1 MIVGDIAFDAVRA
14 VSRPLLSE
22 FPEGLHWVNRRERLR
37 LADWR
42 GQIVLVLFWNASSVS
57 SANMLG
63 ELRQLEKKLPG
74 AFVSIC
80 VHTPRFVSQQS
91 DAAVLKAAHRNRL
104 RAPVANDE
112 QWLAWRQFSIPA
124 WPTTLLVD
132 ASGGLAARLVGE
144 GRSQEIE
151 DAIIQLRDE
160 MHAET
165 SAMAAPAPA
174 PVRDVRGEPASPLA
188 FPAHAL
194 ATRTRL
200 FVSDTGHHRILECS
214 HDGRVL
220 RQFGSGTPGSW
231 DGQLAACGFQL
242 PQGLAIDNDM
252 LYVADAGNHCVRR
265 VRLDA
270 GEVETVLGSG
280 RPAYSNVEEQGGG
293 LRAAINAPH
302 AVAVEGGAV
311 YVAASGQHQILRID
325 LHHQRVETV
334 AGDGRSDVR
343 DGIGGQSSLSQPVAL
358 ASMHGQLLVADA
370 GGDAIRRLRFAD
382 LALTTL
388 VGSSP
393 WEPGRHDGAGRK
405 VRLAYP
411 CGVAIGENRV
421 YVADTCNDRLC
432 VLDPYSG
439 EMITLQFD
447 YPLHEPQGLSFA
459 AGSLWIADRND
470 HAVLRID
477 PERGTCER
485 VAVDE

>member
-1 MIVGDIAFDAVRA
+1 MNVGDIPFDATRP
-14 VSRPLLSE
+14 VSRPVLPE
-22 FPEGLHWVNRRERLR
+22 FPDALRWVNRRERLR
-37 LADWR
+37 LTDWR

-63 ELRQLEKKLPG
+63 ELRQLEKKMPG
-74 AFVSIC
+74 AFVPVC
-80 VHTPRFVSQQS
+80 VHTPRFVSQQT

-104 RAPVANDE
+104 RAPVANDGE
-112 QWLAWRQFSIPA
+112 WLAWKRFSIPA

-132 ASGGLAARLVGE
+132 ANGGLAARLVGE
-144 GRSQEIE
+144 GRTQEIE

-160 MHAET
+160 MHAES
-165 SAMAAPAPA
+165 SAMPPPLPAPL
-174 PVRDVRGEPASPLA
+174 RDVRAEPASPLA

-200 FVSDTGHHRILECS
+200 FVSDSGHHRILECS

-220 RQFGSGTPGSW
+220 RQFGSGTPGNW

-242 PQGLAIDNDM
+242 PQGLAIDNDT

-265 VRLDA
+265 VRLDP

-293 LRAAINAPH
+293 LRVTINAPN
-302 AVAVEGGAV
+302 AVAVEGAML
-311 YVAASGQHQILRID
+311 YVAASGQHQILRAD
-325 LHHQRVETV
+325 LHHQRVETI

-343 DGIGGQSSLSQPVAL
+343 DGIGGQSSLSQPLAL
-358 ASMHGQLLVADA
+358 ASMPGQLLIADA
-370 GGDAIRRLRFAD
+370 GGNAIRRLRFAD

-405 VRLAYP
+405 ARLAYP
-411 CGVAIGENRV
+411 SGIAVDESRV
-421 YVADTCNDRLC
+421 YFADTCNDRLC

-439 EMITLQFD
+439 EVATLQTD
-447 YPLHEPQGLSFA
+447 YPLHEPQGMSFA
-459 AGSLWIADRND
+459 AGALWVADRND
-470 HAVLRID
+470 HAILRID
-477 PERGTCER
+477 PARGTCER

>member
-14 VSRPLLSE
+14 VSRPLLPE
-22 FPEGLHWVNRRERLR
+22 FPGALHWVNRRERLR

-42 GQIVLVLFWNASSVS
+42 GQIVLVVFWNASSVS

-74 AFVSIC
+74 AFVSVC
-80 VHTPRFVSQQS
+80 VHTPRYASQQS
-91 DAAVLKAAHRNRL
+91 DAAVLKGAHRNRL
-104 RAPVANDE
+104 RAPVANDSE
-112 QWLAWRQFSIPA
+112 WLAWKQFAVPA
-124 WPTTLLVD
+124 WPTTLLID
-132 ASGGLAARLVGE
+132 ANGGLAARLVGE

-151 DAIIQLRDE
+151 DAIVQLRDE
-160 MHAET
+160 MHADT
-165 SAMAAPAPA
+165 SAMAPPAPA
-174 PVRDVRGEPASPLA
+174 PVRDVRAEPASPLA

-242 PQGLAIDNDM
+242 PQGLAIDNDT

-302 AVAVEGGAV
+302 AVAVEGGAL

-325 LHHQRVETV
+325 LQHQRVETV

-343 DGIGGQSSLSQPVAL
+343 DGIGGQSSLSQPIAL
-358 ASMHGQLLVADA
+358 ASMPGQLLVADA
-370 GGDAIRRLRFAD
+370 GGNAIRRLRFAD

-411 CGVAIGENRV
+411 GGVAAGDNRV

-439 EMITLQFD
+439 EMSTLQFD

-459 AGSLWIADRND
+459 AGSLWVADRND
-470 HAVLRID
+470 HAILRLD
-477 PERGTCER
+477 PKRGTCER

>member
-1 MIVGDIAFDAVRA
+1 MILGDIAFDATRA
-14 VSRPLLSE
+14 VSRPVLPG
-22 FPEGLHWVNRRERLR
+22 FPDSLRWVNRRERLR

-42 GQIVLVLFWNASSVS
+42 GRIVLVLFWNASSVS

-74 AFVSIC
+74 AFVSVY
-80 VHTPRFVSQQS
+80 VHTPRYASQQS

-104 RAPVANDE
+104 RAPVANDRE
-112 QWLAWRQFSIPA
+112 WQAWKQFAIPA
-124 WPTTLLVD
+124 WPTTLLID
-132 ASGGLAARLVGE
+132 ANGGLAARLVGE
-144 GRSQEIE
+144 GRSQELE

-165 SAMAAPAPA
+165 SAMAPPIPAPM
-174 PVRDVRGEPASPLA
+174 RDVRAEPASPLA

-220 RQFGSGTPGSW
+220 RQFGSGTPGNW

-242 PQGLAIDNDM
+242 PQGMAIDNDT
-252 LYVADAGNHCVRR
+252 LFVADAGNHCVRR
-265 VRLDA
+265 IRLDE

-280 RPAYSNVEEQGGG
+280 SPAYGNVEEQGGG
-293 LRAAINAPH
+293 LRAAINAPY
-302 AVAVEGGAV
+302 AVAAAGGSL
-311 YVAASGQHQILRID
+311 YVAASGQNQILYVD

-334 AGDGRSDVR
+334 AGDGRSEVR
-343 DGIGGQSSLSQPVAL
+343 DGIGGQSSLSQPMAL
-358 ASMHGQLLVADA
+358 ASMPGQLLVADA
-370 GGDAIRRLRFAD
+370 GGNAIRRLRFAD

-411 CGVAIGENRV
+411 CGLAATENRV

-432 VLDPYSG
+432 ALDPYSG
-439 EMITLQFD
+439 EVSTLQLD
-447 YPLHEPQGLSFA
+447 GPLHEPQGLSFA
-459 AGSLWIADRND
+459 AGSLWVADRND
-470 HAVLRID
+470 HAILRVD
-477 PERGTCER
+477 PARGTCER

>member
-1 MIVGDIAFDAVRA
+1 MIVGDIAFDAVRPA
-14 VSRPLLSE
+14 SRPLLPE
-22 FPEGLHWVNRRERLR
+22 FPDALHWVNRRERLR
-37 LADWR
+37 LGDWR

-74 AFVSIC
+74 AFVSVC
-80 VHTPRFVSQQS
+80 VHTPRYASQQS
-91 DAAVLKAAHRNRL
+91 DAAVLKGAHRNRL
-104 RAPVANDE
+104 RAPVANDSE
-112 QWLAWRQFSIPA
+112 WLAWKQFAIPA
-124 WPTTLLVD
+124 WPTTLLLD
-132 ASGGLAARLVGE
+132 ANGGLAARLVGE

-160 MHAET
+160 VRADT
-165 SAMAAPAPA
+165 AGMAPPVLA
-174 PVRDVRGEPASPLA
+174 PVRDVRAEPASPLA

-242 PQGLAIDNDM
+242 PQGLAIHNDT

-265 VRLDA
+265 IRLEA

-302 AVAVEGGAV
+302 AVAVEGGSL
-311 YVAASGQHQILRID
+311 YVAASGQHQILRVD

-343 DGIGGQSSLSQPVAL
+343 DGIGGQSSLSQPAAL
-358 ASMHGQLLVADA
+358 ASMPGQLLVADA
-370 GGDAIRRLRFAD
+370 GGNAIRRLRFAD

-393 WEPGRHDGAGRK
+393 WEPGRHDGSGRK

-411 CGVAIGENRV
+411 CGVAAGDNRV
-421 YVADTCNDRLC
+421 YLADTCNDRLC

-439 EMITLQFD
+439 EMNTLQLD

-459 AGSLWIADRND
+459 AGSLWVADRND
-470 HAVLRID
+470 HAVLRVD
-477 PERGTCER
+477 PGRGTCER

>member
-1 MIVGDIAFDAVRA
+1 
-14 VSRPLLSE
+14 
-22 FPEGLHWVNRRERLR
+22 
-37 LADWR
+37 
-42 GQIVLVLFWNASSVS
+42 
-57 SANMLG
+57 
-63 ELRQLEKKLPG
+63 
-74 AFVSIC
+74 
-80 VHTPRFVSQQS
+80 
-91 DAAVLKAAHRNRL
+91 
-104 RAPVANDE
+104 
-112 QWLAWRQFSIPA
+112 
-124 WPTTLLVD
+124 
-132 ASGGLAARLVGE
+132 
-144 GRSQEIE
+144 
-151 DAIIQLRDE
+151 
-160 MHAET
+160 
-165 SAMAAPAPA
+165 
-174 PVRDVRGEPASPLA
+174 
-188 FPAHAL
+188 
-194 ATRTRL
+194 
-200 FVSDTGHHRILECS
+200 
-214 HDGRVL
+214 
-220 RQFGSGTPGSW
+220 FGSGTPGSW

-242 PQGLAIDNDM
+242 PQGLAIDNDT

-302 AVAVEGGAV
+302 AVAVEGGAL

-325 LHHQRVETV
+325 LQHQRVETV

-343 DGIGGQSSLSQPVAL
+343 DGIGGQSSLSQPIAL
-358 ASMHGQLLVADA
+358 ASMPGQLLVADA
-370 GGDAIRRLRFAD
+370 GGNAIRRLRFAD

-411 CGVAIGENRV
+411 GGVAAGDNRV

-439 EMITLQFD
+439 EMSTLQFD

-459 AGSLWIADRND
+459 AGSLWVADRND
-470 HAVLRID
+470 HAILRLD
-477 PERGTCER
+477 PKRGTCER

>member
-22 FPEGLHWVNRRERLR
+22 FPAGLRWVNRRERLR

-42 GQIVLVLFWNASSVS
+42 GQIVLVLFWNAGSIS

-74 AFVSIC
+74 AFVSVC

-104 RAPVANDE
+104 RAPVANDD

-124 WPTTLLVD
+124 WPTTLLID

-165 SAMAAPAPA
+165 SAMAGPAPA

-188 FPAHAL
+188 FPAHVL

-343 DGIGGQSSLSQPVAL
+343 DGIGGQSSLSQPIAL
-358 ASMHGQLLVADA
+358 ASMQGQLLVADA
-370 GGDAIRRLRFAD
+370 GGNAIRRLRFAD

-411 CGVAIGENRV
+411 CGVAVGENRV

-459 AGSLWIADRND
+459 AGSLWVADRND

>member
-1 MIVGDIAFDAVRA
+1 MIVGDIPFDATRP
-14 VSRPLLSE
+14 VSRPVL
-22 FPEGLHWVNRRERLR
+22 PELPDALHWVNRRERLR
-37 LADWR
+37 LGDLR
-42 GQIVLVLFWNASSVS
+42 GRIVLVLFWNASSVS

-74 AFVSIC
+74 TFVSVC
-80 VHTPRFVSQQS
+80 VHTPRYASQQS

-104 RAPVANDE
+104 RVPVANDSD
-112 QWLAWRQFSIPA
+112 WLAWKQFNIPA
-124 WPTTLLVD
+124 WPTTLLID
-132 ASGGLAARLVGE
+132 TNGGLAARLVGE

-151 DAIIQLRDE
+151 DVIIQLRDG
-160 MHAET
+160 MHAD
-165 SAMAAPAPA
+165 APAMPLPA
-174 PVRDVRGEPASPLA
+174 TARSLRSEPASPLA

-194 ATRTRL
+194 ATPTRL

-220 RQFGSGTPGSW
+220 RQFGSGTPGNW

-242 PQGLAIDNDM
+242 PQGLAVDNDA

-280 RPAYSNVEEQGGG
+280 RPAYGNVEEQGGG
-293 LRAAINAPH
+293 LRVAVNAPH
-302 AVAVEGGAV
+302 AVAAEGGMLH
-311 YVAASGQHQILRID
+311 VAASGQHQILRVD
-325 LHHQRVETV
+325 LHHQRVETI
-334 AGDGRSDVR
+334 AGDGRSEVR
-343 DGIGGQSSLSQPVAL
+343 DGIGGQSSLSQPMAL
-358 ASMHGQLLVADA
+358 ALMPGQLLVADA
-370 GGDAIRRLRFAD
+370 GGNAIRRLRFAD

-393 WEPGRHDGAGRK
+393 WEPGRHDGEGRK

-411 CGVAIGENRV
+411 CGLAVADNRV
-421 YVADTCNDRLC
+421 YVADTCNDRIC
-432 VLDPYSG
+432 MLDPYSG
-439 EMITLQFD
+439 ELVTLRFD

-459 AGSLWIADRND
+459 AGSLWVADRND
-470 HAVLRID
+470 HAILRID

>member
-14 VSRPLLSE
+14 VSRPLLPE
-22 FPEGLHWVNRRERLR
+22 FPGALHWVNRRERLR

-42 GQIVLVLFWNASSVS
+42 GQIVLVVFWNASSVS

-74 AFVSIC
+74 AFVSVC
-80 VHTPRFVSQQS
+80 VHTPRYASQQS
-91 DAAVLKAAHRNRL
+91 DAAVLKGAHRNRL
-104 RAPVANDE
+104 RAPVANDSE
-112 QWLAWRQFSIPA
+112 WLAWKQFAVPA
-124 WPTTLLVD
+124 WPTTLLID
-132 ASGGLAARLVGE
+132 ANGGLAARLVGE

-151 DAIIQLRDE
+151 DAIVQLRDE
-160 MHAET
+160 MHADT
-165 SAMAAPAPA
+165 SAMAPPAPA
-174 PVRDVRGEPASPLA
+174 PVRDVRAEPASPLA

-242 PQGLAIDNDM
+242 PQGLAIDNDT

-302 AVAVEGGAV
+302 AVAVEGGGL

-325 LHHQRVETV
+325 LQHQRVETV

-343 DGIGGQSSLSQPVAL
+343 DGIGGQSSLSQPIAL
-358 ASMHGQLLVADA
+358 ASMPGQLLVADA
-370 GGDAIRRLRFAD
+370 GGNAIRRLRFAD

-411 CGVAIGENRV
+411 GGVAAGDNRV

-439 EMITLQFD
+439 EMSTLQFD

-459 AGSLWIADRND
+459 AGSLWVADRND
-470 HAVLRID
+470 HAILRLD
-477 PERGTCER
+477 PKRGTCER